1 MCDSDSNEGRVCS
14 AGTGVNL
21 HANLRRQSEA
31 GRQRERERRQRG
43 MEYVQEM
50 DRVRKGEGRG
60 ERWCDDR
67 AAGAVFVHASAG
79 KLITRWS
86 PTPLKC

>member
-1 MCDSDSNEGRVCS
+1 MEG
-14 AGTGVNL
+14 GG
-21 HANLRRQSEA
+21 
-31 GRQRERERRQRG
+31 GERGEGRQRG
-43 MEYVQEM
+43 MEHVQEM
-50 DRVRKGEGRG
+50 DRVGKGEGRG

-67 AAGAVFVHASAG
+67 AAGTVFVHASAG